1 MFHEVRNL
9 SKREELHIIH
19 ELVNIP
25 IDNSTELLSVLT
37 FHSLLETQ
45 YGSVGASFDKIINL
59 AHLMR
64 SAKDPLLKNLS
75 ATLSTRQ
82 LLRIAHRMAVY
93 SPENVNFLNQ
103 KTSSKSHSS
112 KFWSSL

>member
-1 MFHEVRNL
+1 MLSLFMYHEVRNL
-9 SKREELHIIH
+9 SKREELHIIQ
-19 ELVNIP
+19 ELVIFQIFKKNQ
-25 IDNSTELLSVLT
+25 NSLLT
-37 FHSLLETQ
+37 FHFFSPK
-45 YGSVGASFDKIINL
+45 YGSIGSSLDKIINL

-93 SPENVNFLNQ
+93 SPEHVG
-103 KTSSKSHSS
+103 SI
-112 KFWSSL
+112 